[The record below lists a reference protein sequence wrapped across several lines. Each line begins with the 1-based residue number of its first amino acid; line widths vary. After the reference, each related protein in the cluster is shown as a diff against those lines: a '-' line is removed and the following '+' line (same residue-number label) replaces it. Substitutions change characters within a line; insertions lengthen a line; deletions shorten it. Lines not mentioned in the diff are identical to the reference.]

1 MASASGGALPE
12 TEAEIHEQ
20 IRQTEQRLLEL
31 NRKLRAKKV
40 AKVQERKQANVADE
54 QAQKFMEFITA
65 FTTEPNVGS
74 LLDEMEDLAGRASTA
89 KERSKL
95 WDDTRDAV
103 SLILDTSTSGLPFH
117 RFTDEEIS
125 ALGEFKACME
135 ADKMSMEALCDPKA
149 TTVCRLIREMERKTL
164 KHCDDDENTMEE

>member
-1 MASASGGALPE
+1 MALASGGALPE

-40 AKVQERKQANVADE
+40 AKR
-54 QAQKFMEFITA
+54 FMEFITA

-74 LLDEMEDLAGRASTA
+74 LLDDMEDLAGRASTA

-95 WDDTRDAV
+95 WVDTRDAV

-164 KHCDDDENTMEE
+164 KHCDDDDNTMKE